1 MKAWHVVVVVAAVA
15 LGLGGYHAC
24 NVYRV
29 EALASKASHRL
40 DDITQ
45 VRGVKELTGDMVTK
59 RVVERLSGIGI
70 RVRPEDVTVRI
81 APVTRDN
88 EATLSLQARKA
99 LAIARKI
106 PNHGVQ
112 ASVLI
117 LDVKASVRRGQAMK
131 RLSIHRTYLVTG
143 PARPTESDA
152 DESEDEGNDSGQDD
166 EAGDE

>member
-1 MKAWHVVVVVAAVA
+1 MKDLIEYIVKAVVDFPE
-15 LGLGGYHAC
+15 
-24 NVYRV
+24 NVKV
-29 EALASKASHRL
+29 
-40 DDITQ
+40 TQ
-45 VRGVKELTGDMVTK
+45 VDGESTVVFEL
-59 RVVERLSGIGI
+59 

-143 PARPTESDA
+143 PAQPTKTDT
-152 DESEDEGNDSGQDD
+152 D
-166 EAGDE
+166 EAGDHAY